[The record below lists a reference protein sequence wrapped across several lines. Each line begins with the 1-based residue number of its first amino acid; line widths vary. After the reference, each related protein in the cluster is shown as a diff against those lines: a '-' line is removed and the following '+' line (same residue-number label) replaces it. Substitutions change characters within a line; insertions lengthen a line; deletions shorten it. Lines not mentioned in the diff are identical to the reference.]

1 MNSIELSEK
10 QLARIREQFE
20 QVPLARL
27 IGLQLGHV
35 ARGTATLR
43 IIVRDELK
51 QNKGLLHGGV
61 IASLIDTAAAFAALT
76 VLEESEQAATIDLTI
91 HYLRPVTTGE
101 INARATVLRA
111 GRRIIFLN
119 AEVFD
124 EPQTLVAT
132 AVTTFARLS

>member
-1 MNSIELSEK
+1 VSTIELSEA

-20 QVPLARL
+20 QVLFARL
-27 IGLQLGHV
+27 LDLRLGDV

-43 IIVRDELK
+43 IVVRDELK
-51 QNKGLLHGGV
+51 RNKGLLHGGV

-91 HYLRPVTTGE
+91 HYLRPVTTGQ
-101 INARATVLRA
+101 INAHATVLRA

-124 EPQTLVAT
+124 ESQTLVAT